1 MAPAD
6 ALPADNAGMKD
17 LVDMVAAM
25 QKEIKALR
33 EQLEE
38 QPTAG
43 QVEKLQQQLRMQ
55 HQEMGSMREKMDKMQ
70 QQIDSMS
77 GRSSEI
83 ASMKQGSTVVS
94 AEVLPLHS
102 LTGNSRAPDLMP
114 VPIPNPKQVLFAPW
128 FICVSCSWIGNG
140 AL

>member
-1 MAPAD
+1 MPV
-6 ALPADNAGMKD
+6 G
-17 LVDMVAAM
+17 
-25 QKEIKALR
+25 